1 MPSLLQT
8 LEADVR
14 FRTLLALLK
23 DADLADMLSG
33 DEALTVFAP
42 SDDAFDKLPEGT
54 IATLVQQPQD
64 LQALLKY
71 HLVRGDVRVAQLSDT
86 TTLTSLAGPTL
97 TLEPSDP
104 PRVGRATILNPD
116 ILAENGTIHGLDY
129 VLTPVS

>member
-14 FRTLLALLK
+14 FRTMLALLK
-23 DADLADMLSG
+23 DADLVDMLSG

-42 SDDAFDKLPEGT
+42 SDEAFDKLPEGT

-71 HLVRGDVRVAQLSDT
+71 HLVEGDVRVAQLNDT
-86 TTLTSLAGPTL
+86 ATLTSLAGPTL
-97 TLEPSDP
+97 ELEPSDP

-116 ILAENGTIHGLDY
+116 ILAENGVIHGLDY